1 MGLLSTVLGAGV
13 GQAAEGLAAA
23 LDRFVE
29 TDEEKRAAAAVM
41 EKIKQEP
48 NRWQAEIN
56 RVEAGHRSLFVAGW
70 RPFIGWVCGLGLAW
84 KFLLAPLMI
93 YLAALSGAPP
103 ANMPEIQTGE
113 LIPLVLALLGLGGIR
128 AWEKDRGLTR

>member
-1 MGLLSTVLGAGV
+1 MGLLSNVLGAGV
-13 GQAAEGLAAA
+13 GQAAEGLASA
-23 LDRFVE
+23 LDRFIE
-29 TDEEKRAAAAVM
+29 TDEEKKAAAVVL

-56 RVEAGHRSLFVAGW
+56 RIEAKHRSLFVAGW

-84 KFLLAPLMI
+84 KFLLAPLLV
-93 YLAALSGAPP
+93 YLTALSGAPP
-103 ANMPEIQTGE
+103 AAMPEIQTGE

-128 AWEKDRGLTR
+128 AWEKDKGLTR